1 MTLLTLHI
9 SCSFAVRGSVVGGDG
24 SSEGDKIEIGE
35 TTMMIHV
42 NDSANGAWWSNEHSL
57 CIKDREI
64 ENVTG
69 NNDPVGVDQALS
81 LGTRSHLLV
90 AVEAEVV
97 DVEQQP
103 LAVWLSEMLA
113 SSQNENTDRSLPSH
127 PLFTSRS
134 VSWLSLLGPGV
145 ASPHNSR

>member
-1 MTLLTLHI
+1 MD
-9 SCSFAVRGSVVGGDG
+9 GWWVVDG

-35 TTMMIHV
+35 TTLLMIHV

-90 AVEAEVV
+90 AVAVEEVVV

-134 VSWLSLLGPGV
+134 LCWVLVWLLLIIAV
-145 ASPHNSR
+145 EIIK